1 MDAANPLDAAPAA
14 AAERPL
20 REGGRVM
27 AEQFAVLGLMF
38 LPAAAFF
45 LLRLLMEKIDRRQME
60 RLRARKAKD
69 ADEVA

>member
-1 MDAANPLDAAPAA
+1 
-14 AAERPL
+14 
-20 REGGRVM
+20 M